1 MKFPISRFNFN
12 IKLSL
17 LFKEFFLSFL
27 IKDKKNL
34 TIEIKEKLKFFFPY
48 SNFYFYSY
56 GRTAFYVLLRE
67 LRKQTK
73 KNKIIINSFTLFEM
87 INTIIYA
94 GFEPILID
102 LKQDSFQ
109 SSFTEAIKKNKKNL
123 AAIVV
128 THFNGFNDDILK
140 VKEIV
145 SKENEEILI
154 IEDTAVGF
162 GSKNKEIYSG
172 NYGDYSILSFNIMKN
187 ITTLSGGA
195 LIENNNKIIIDKNQ
209 VYIRNQTPFNI
220 FKKIV
225 FVSTLIIINLRL
237 IFFLFFK
244 FIKFS
249 KMINF
254 NFFLKKYRTDFKL
267 SIKDKIPNEYLYN
280 LSDFQK
286 KILLPQ
292 FDDFNHKQSERI
304 KKSKY
309 YYYKL
314 KDIKQLTFPQVNFD
328 TKNIFIDF
336 PILIKKNKNNLVSYL
351 MYKNIDIK
359 DYYYS
364 NCGDDNI
371 YSKFIFDNVN
381 NSKTITN
388 EIIML
393 PVGQNINQEYQNIII
408 EEINNFFLKIT

>member
-27 IKDKKNL
+27 IKDKKNFTL
-34 TIEIKEKLKFFFPY
+34 EIKKKLKFFFPY

-56 GRTAFYVLLRE
+56 GRTAFYVLLKE
-67 LRKQTK
+67 LRKQTN

-220 FKKIV
+220 FKKII

-408 EEINNFFLKIT
+408 EEINNFFKK

>member
-27 IKDKKNL
+27 IKNKKNL
-34 TIEIKEKLKFFFPY
+34 TLEIKEKLKFFFPY

-109 SSFTEAIKKNKKNL
+109 SNFTEAIKKNKKNL

-162 GSKNKEIYSG
+162 GSKNEEIYSG

-209 VYIRNQTPFNI
+209 LYTRNQTPFNI

-249 KMINF
+249 KIINF

-267 SIKDKIPNEYLYN
+267 SIKDKIPDEYLYN

-381 NSKTITN
+381 NSKTIAN

-408 EEINNFFLKIT
+408 EEINNFFKK